1 MMAKSADRATA
12 SAKLALICFEHKRR
26 IQEDINL
33 KKLQIVDIEAKMSGL
48 YRGGVRLTEDQ
59 AKSGLP
65 MPHTSGPSDLTT
77 KLTGFISWN
86 WWWVLAPT
94 WIPLAIVLVC
104 LLVFG
109 VCKLIEGK

>member
-1 MMAKSADRATA
+1 MNTNNK
-12 SAKLALICFEHKRR
+12 
-26 IQEDINL
+26 NN
-33 KKLQIVDIEAKMSGL
+33 
-48 YRGGVRLTEDQ
+48 
-59 AKSGLP
+59 
-65 MPHTSGPSDLTT
+65 TSGGGIGFCGLLTIAFIVL